1 MKKFLM
7 IFNQI
12 KIESRNNNKKK
23 FNKMSKNIRQRFKKY
38 NKKIKN

>member
-23 FNKMSKNIRQRFKKY
+23 YNKMSKNISQRFKKY
-38 NKKIKN
+38 NKKIQN